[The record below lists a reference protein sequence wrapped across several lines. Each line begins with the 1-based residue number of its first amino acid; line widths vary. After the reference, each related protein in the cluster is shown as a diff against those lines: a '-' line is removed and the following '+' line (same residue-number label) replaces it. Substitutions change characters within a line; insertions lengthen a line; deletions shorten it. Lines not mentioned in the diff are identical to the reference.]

1 MATTTTSPITLTGF
15 NGIDFN
21 SIIDAII
28 QADSQPLTDLQTQQ
42 QNTQNKD
49 NAFVSMAGLIGNME
63 STVGSLADSTA
74 FSNVA
79 ATSSDS
85 TTVATTVGTGGIVG
99 SYAINVAQ
107 LAQSQTTASTNG
119 FTNLTDAAADKRP
132 GRSIHRKRL

>member
-1 MATTTTSPITLTGF
+1 MTTTTSPITLSGF

-42 QNTQNKD
+42 KNTQNKD
-49 NAFVSMAGLIGNME
+49 NAFVSMASLIGNME

-99 SYAINVAQ
+99 SYAINVTQ
-107 LAQSQTTASTNG
+107 LAQFSN
-119 FTNLTDAAADKRP
+119 DRID
-132 GRSIHRKRL
+132 